1 MTIPIIGLAVSFIMG
16 LINLFFAL
24 RRLSLTLNPQPR
36 LKISITKLSN
46 KDPISILIT
55 LEINNAGKNN
65 LEIKNA
71 LFFIEEFN
79 KPFDEK
85 KLFLV
90 NEGAETEI
98 LMKIIQEDISP
109 AMFQNIKK
117 NDFSEIDPIL
127 EIKDLEWIIDNYNF
141 YAIEKLDEYL
151 IENNIFV
158 AFDEHLT
165 SQKLYT
171 IQKNV
176 YYRISMIIENKQGG
190 FYYNISKFIYFELDE
205 Q

>member
-1 MTIPIIGLAVSFIMG
+1 M
-16 LINLFFAL
+16 
-24 RRLSLTLNPQPR
+24 
-36 LKISITKLSN
+36 
-46 KDPISILIT
+46 IT
-55 LEINNAGKNN
+55 LEINNAGKNS

-79 KPFDEK
+79 QPLDEK
-85 KLFLV
+85 KLFLL
-90 NEGAETEI
+90 NKGIETQI
-98 LMKIIQEDISP
+98 LMKIIKEDISP
-109 AMFQNIKK
+109 EMFQNIKK

-127 EIKDLEWIIDNYNF
+127 DINDLEWIMDNYNF

-151 IENNIFV
+151 IEKNISV

-176 YYRISMIIENKQGG
+176 YYRISMIIENKHDGSH
-190 FYYNISKFIYFELDE
+190 YSISKFIYFELDE
-205 Q
+205 K